1 MQEKLEAKD
10 LELRKLKELLSQKE
24 EETEEKNADN
34 CDANTD
40 IDTEADKEVATEI
53 NSPEVEV

>member
-24 EETEEKNADN
+24 EETEEKDADN
-34 CDANTD
+34 CGANTD
-40 IDTEADKEVATEI
+40 IDAEADKEVATEI